1 MKISL
6 CEKKISFV
14 SKKIR
19 KLTFH
24 VCEQCNFFK
33 HRSEE
38 IRDYDLV
45 ILYHIEKSKMHCCE
59 FNSESHTMRKK
70 LLFYHPKFFL
80 WLLWL
85 KIQRLISRF
94 ITSFMLKFMLNY
106 AICSSEANRTIVGL
120 IAKQLKCMKKRSQL
134 AIYRRVVFPSPQN
147 RKKMKFVHKIKLRQ
161 NTGGEFWILNNEH
174 MSFTEGTI
182 QSE

>member
-33 HRSEE
+33 RMSEK
-38 IRDYDLV
+38 IRAYDLV
-45 ILYHIEKSKMHCCE
+45 ILYHIEKSKMQCRE
-59 FNSESHTMRKK
+59 FNTMRKK

-85 KIQRLISRF
+85 KIQRLIICF

-147 RKKMKFVHKIKLRQ
+147 RKKKWNSCTK
-161 NTGGEFWILNNEH
+161 
-174 MSFTEGTI
+174 
-182 QSE
+182 